1 MTSGLLK
8 SPEFFA
14 NGAEF
19 RKWLETNHRVE
30 TELLV
35 GYYKV
40 GTKKPSMT
48 WSESVD
54 EALCFGWID
63 GIRKNVDEE
72 SYCIRFTP
80 RNPRSNW
87 SAVNINK
94 AEELIKTGK
103 MQSAGWDVFDQR
115 KVDRS
120 EIYSY
125 ENQPEKLDDLMQRQF
140 QENQKAWNF
149 FCSQAPSYRKTRI
162 YWVMS
167 AKQESTRMVRLTKL
181 IQASE
186 SGNRLF

>member
-1 MTSGLLK
+1 MTPYSGNNSVFFK
-8 SPEFFA
+8 SSV
-14 NGAEF
+14 EF
-19 RKWLETNHRVE
+19 RKWLEKNHRVE

-35 GYYKV
+35 GYYKI

-54 EALCFGWID
+54 EAICFGWID
-63 GIRKNVDEE
+63 GIRKNIDDE

-87 SAVNINK
+87 SGVNIQK

-103 MQSAGWDVFDQR
+103 MQACGWDVFEKR
-115 KVDRS
+115 KIDRS
-120 EIYSY
+120 VIYSY
-125 ENQPEKLDDLMQRQF
+125 ENQPEKLDDPMQRQF
-140 QENQKAWNF
+140 QENQKAWNYF
-149 FCSQAPSYRKTRI
+149 HSQAPSYQKTRI

-167 AKQESTRMVRLTKL
+167 AKLETTRMARLEKL
-181 IQASE
+181 IVASE